1 MIQQKLVAA
10 EGYIPLSSVTFTDLI
25 FCLDERSFKQI
36 YVRKVIREVM
46 KRIAE
51 ENNFNYC
58 FSDMENNLDIYSE
71 AKEKP
76 KKIGKTYSKEIKL
89 LCVKMRQEEKGIK
102 KISKETGIGQGAV
115 RRYIKQFKRGELK

>member
-1 MIQQKLVAA
+1 MIRQQLITTENYMQISYFTLSDLVL
-10 EGYIPLSSVTFTDLI
+10 Y
-25 FCLDERSFKQI
+25 LDERKFKQI
-36 YVRKVIREVM
+36 ITAKIIKEVM
-46 KRIAE
+46 RKINE
-51 ENNFNYC
+51 ENNYNYC